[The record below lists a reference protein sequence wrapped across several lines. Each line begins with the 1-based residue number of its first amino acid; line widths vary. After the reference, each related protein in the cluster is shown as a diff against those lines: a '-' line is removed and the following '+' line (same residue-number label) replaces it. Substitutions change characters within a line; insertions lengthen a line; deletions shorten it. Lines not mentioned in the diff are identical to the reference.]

1 MVYKWKDDAVG
12 PTSKIKANDV
22 GKILEK
28 LDRTHGR
35 ATPEAILKEAK
46 PKNSPIHNWFEWDN
60 TEAARK
66 HREWQARSLVQQ
78 ITIIYKNTGKT
89 KPQTVRAFVSIVEN
103 NHRHYVSTARVLS
116 NIDLRNQA
124 IDDVEDQ
131 IRYCENKLKAFNGFS
146 RALILLKKA
155 RTQLQKSKRR
165 RGAA

>member
-1 MVYKWKDDAVG
+1 MVYKWKEDAVG
-12 PTSKIKANDV
+12 PISKIKAEDV

-28 LDRTHGR
+28 LEKKYGGS
-35 ATPEAILKEAK
+35 TPEAILKEAK

-103 NHRHYVSTARVLS
+103 NRRHYVSTARVLS
-116 NIDLRNQA
+116 NLDLRKQA

-131 IRYCENKLKAFNGFS
+131 IYYCENKLKAFSGFS
-146 RALILLKKA
+146 KTLVLLKKA
-155 RTQLQKSKRR
+155 RTQLQKSKKKRR
-165 RGAA
+165 VA